1 MSFWIVSGK
10 STSGDFLRV
19 LSGVKLPRLFLQI
32 KKGACLD
39 LTLQG
44 FHCVPPFQ
52 ATAGVLSLD
61 IKS

>member
-1 MSFWIVSGK
+1 MKSPAAIFTGSERGK
-10 STSGDFLRV
+10 IASLV
-19 LSGVKLPRLFLQI
+19 LTD

-44 FHCVPPFQ
+44 FHCVSPFQ
-52 ATAGVLSLD
+52 ATAGVLSRD